1 MKFKKMA
8 STIIMSAMI
17 VLGSFNFA
25 FADGSNVVTL
35 GVNLNA
41 DQKQQ
46 MLNYFGVNKDEV
58 LVLDVTNAEERKY
71 LQGVASEAQLGRAT
85 ISCSYVEPTSKG
97 GINVKTANLTW
108 VTSSMIASTLSTAG
122 LDNANVIAAAPYKV
136 SGTGALTGIMK
147 AFEDASGEK
156 LDETKKELASEELV
170 VTGNLGDEVGQEKA
184 TGVMNDIKSEIIKN
198 GTKDVIQIADT
209 INNITNNYN
218 ITLTPEQ
225 KKEIEDIMNK
235 ISKQDYDYSNMKN
248 TLENVKDNV
257 NEELS
262 NIGEGDSKGF
272 LTKIKDW
279 FSGLFSGGNKSL
291 GILNSTND
299 DALGSGAVIDST
311 DKDVLNTSKES
322 DNQNNDNN
330 LNNNDNN
337 NTNDNNND
345 NDLGNQNDNNNQNN
359 DLEDNSNN
367 QDNTNDED
375 GFLTKIVNWIKA
387 LF

>member
-1 MKFKKMA
+1 MKLKKMA
-8 STIIMSAMI
+8 SSIIVSAMV
-17 VLGSFNFA
+17 VLGSFNLA
-25 FADGSNVVTL
+25 YADGSNVVTL
-35 GVNLNA
+35 GVNLTPS
-41 DQKQQ
+41 QKQQ
-46 MLNYFGVNKDEV
+46 MLDYFGVNKDEV
-58 LVLDVTNAEERKY
+58 LTLDVTNAEERKY
-71 LQGVASEAQLGRAT
+71 LQGVASEAQLGKAT

-156 LDETKKELASEELV
+156 LDETKKEIASEELV

-198 GTKDVIQIADT
+198 GTSDVIQIADT

-225 KKEIEDIMNK
+225 KKQIEDIMSK
-235 ISKQDYDYSNMKN
+235 ISKQDYDYSSMKN

-257 NEELS
+257 NEELN
-262 NIGEGDSKGF
+262 NIGEGNTEGF
-272 LTKIKDW
+272 FTKVKDW
-279 FSGLFSGGNKSL
+279 FAGLFSGGSGNV
-291 GILNSTND
+291 GILNNTND
-299 DALGSGAVIDST
+299 DALGSNAVIDST
-311 DKDVLNTSKES
+311 DKDVLNTSNNSS
-322 DNQNNDNN
+322 DNANS
-330 LNNNDNN
+330 
-337 NTNDNNND
+337 
-345 NDLGNQNDNNNQNN
+345 
-359 DLEDNSNN
+359 NSNN
-367 QDNTNDED
+367 SSDNNTDNSTSNSDADQNAGDKDNELENNSNDQNKENQED
-375 GFLTKIVNWIKA
+375 GFFTKLVNWVKG

>member
-1 MKFKKMA
+1 MKLKKMA
-8 STIIMSAMI
+8 SSIIISAMV
-17 VLGSFNFA
+17 VLGSFNLA
-25 FADGSNVVTL
+25 YADGSNVVTL
-35 GVNLNA
+35 GVNLTPS
-41 DQKQQ
+41 QKQQ
-46 MLNYFGVNKDEV
+46 MLDYFGVNKDEV
-58 LVLDVTNAEERKY
+58 LTLDVTNAEERKY
-71 LQGVASEAQLGRAT
+71 LQGVASEAQLGKAT

-156 LDETKKELASEELV
+156 LDETKKEIASEELV

-198 GTKDVIQIADT
+198 GTSDVIQIADT

-225 KKEIEDIMNK
+225 KKQVEDIMAK
-235 ISKQDYDYSNMKN
+235 ISKQDYNYSNMKN

-257 NEELS
+257 NEELN
-262 NIGEGDSKGF
+262 NIGEGNNEGF
-272 LTKIKDW
+272 FTKVKDW
-279 FSGLFSGGNKSL
+279 FAGIFSGGSGNV
-291 GILNSTND
+291 GILNNTNE
-299 DALGSGAVIDST
+299 DALGSNAVIDST
-311 DKDVLNTSKES
+311 DKDVLNTSNNSSENNTNNS
-322 DNQNNDNN
+322 TSNGDADQNAGDQDNELKNN
-330 LNNNDNN
+330 LND
-337 NTNDNNND
+337 
-345 NDLGNQNDNNNQNN
+345 QNN
-359 DLEDNSNN
+359 EK
-367 QDNTNDED
+367 QED
-375 GFLTKIVNWIKA
+375 GFFTKLVNWVKG

>member
-1 MKFKKMA
+1 MKLKKMA
-8 STIIMSAMI
+8 SSIIVSAMV
-17 VLGSFNFA
+17 VLGSFNLA
-25 FADGSNVVTL
+25 YADGSNVVTL
-35 GVNLNA
+35 GVNLTPS
-41 DQKQQ
+41 QKQQ
-46 MLNYFGVNKDEV
+46 MLDYFGVNKDEV
-58 LVLDVTNAEERKY
+58 LTLDVTNAEERKY
-71 LQGVASEAQLGRAT
+71 LQGVASEAQLGKAT

-156 LDETKKELASEELV
+156 LDETKKEIASEELV

-198 GTKDVIQIADT
+198 GTSDVIQIADT

-225 KKEIEDIMNK
+225 KKQVEDIMAK
-235 ISKQDYDYSNMKN
+235 ISKQDYNYSNMKN

-257 NEELS
+257 NEELN
-262 NIGEGDSKGF
+262 NIGEGNNEGF
-272 LTKIKDW
+272 FTKVKDW
-279 FSGLFSGGNKSL
+279 FAGIFSGGSGNV
-291 GILNSTND
+291 GILNNTNE
-299 DALGSGAVIDST
+299 DALGSNAVIDST
-311 DKDVLNTSKES
+311 DKDVLNTSNNSSENNTNNS
-322 DNQNNDNN
+322 TSNGDVDQNAGEQDNELKNN
-330 LNNNDNN
+330 LND
-337 NTNDNNND
+337 
-345 NDLGNQNDNNNQNN
+345 QNN
-359 DLEDNSNN
+359 EK
-367 QDNTNDED
+367 QED
-375 GFLTKIVNWIKA
+375 GFFTKLVNWVKG